1 MNATAPSEVQ
11 LDVLREVANIGCGH
25 AANALARLVGG
36 KRVDLSV
43 PRALVTSA
51 VDAAEQLGGD
61 EPMVG
66 VKLGMVGELRGVMLF
81 VMPSRDGA
89 ALGTVL
95 LGQVSGRAEV
105 ESALM
110 ETANI
115 VASAC
120 LSAIGKLTRWK
131 LLPTVPALR
140 YGTAREVVAL
150 AVAETEGEQTSPVVV
165 LETRF
170 SADCAPSV
178 SGRML
183 LVLERESSK
192 ALLQRLGV

>member
-61 EPMVG
+61 DPMVG

-131 LLPTVPALR
+131 LLPTVPELR

-192 ALLQRLGV
+192 SLLQRLGV

>member
-1 MNATAPSEVQ
+1 VNAPVPSEAQ

-25 AANALARLVGG
+25 AVNALARLVGG
-36 KRVDLSV
+36 KRVELSV
-43 PRALVTSA
+43 PKVIVTSA
-51 VDAAEQLGGD
+51 ADAAEQLGGD
-61 EPMVG
+61 EVVTS
-66 VKLGMVGELRGVMLF
+66 VKLGIVGELRGLMLF
-81 VMPSRDGA
+81 VMPSRDGV
-89 ALGTVL
+89 ALGRVL
-95 LGQVSGRAEV
+95 LGQIVGGAELD
-105 ESALM
+105 SALS

-131 LLPTVPALR
+131 LLPTVPEIRGGSARDVVGAALR
-140 YGTAREVVAL
+140 D
-150 AVAETEGEQTSPVVV
+150 TEGQETTRVVV

-170 SADCAPSV
+170 AASSAPPV

-183 LVLERESSK
+183 LVLERDSST

>member
-1 MNATAPSEVQ
+1 MNAQGPSEIQ

-25 AANALARLVGG
+25 AVNALARLVGG
-36 KRVDLSV
+36 KQVDLSV
-43 PRALVTSA
+43 PRAMVTA
-51 VDAAEQLGGD
+51 AAEVAEELGGD
-61 EPMVG
+61 EPVIG

-81 VMPSRDGA
+81 VLSARDGA
-89 ALGTVL
+89 SLGAVL
-95 LGQVSGRAEV
+95 LGHVSRGPEL
-105 ESALM
+105 ESALR

-131 LLPTVPALR
+131 LLPTVPELR
-140 YGTAREVVAL
+140 YGTAREVVLA

-165 LETRF
+165 LETQF
-170 SADCAPSV
+170 SADCAPTV

-192 ALLQRLGV
+192 SLLQRLGV

>member
-1 MNATAPSEVQ
+1 MNGLVPSEIQ

-51 VDAAEQLGGD
+51 VEAVDQLGGE
-61 EPMVG
+61 EPVVG
-66 VKLGMVGELRGVMLF
+66 VQLGMVGELRGVMLF
-81 VMPSRDGA
+81 VMPARDGMS
-89 ALGTVL
+89 LGSVL
-95 LGQVSGRAEV
+95 LGPTPGGAEL
-105 ESALM
+105 ESALS

-131 LLPTVPALR
+131 LLPTVPELR
-140 YGTAREVVAL
+140 RGTAREVVAG
-150 AVAETEGEQTSPVVV
+150 AVRETEGEQTSRVVV

-170 SADCAPSV
+170 SASSAPPV

-183 LVLERESSK
+183 LVLEKESSK

>member
-1 MNATAPSEVQ
+1 MNALVPSEIQ

-51 VDAAEQLGGD
+51 VDAVDELGG
-61 EPMVG
+61 EETVVG
-66 VKLGMVGELRGVMLF
+66 VQLGMVGELRGVMLF
-81 VMPSRDGA
+81 VMPARDGT
-89 ALGTVL
+89 ALGSVL
-95 LGQVSGRAEV
+95 LGSSPATAEL
-105 ESALM
+105 ESALA

-131 LLPTVPALR
+131 LLPTVPYLR
-140 YGTAREVVAL
+140 RGTAREVVAG
-150 AVAETEGEQTSPVVV
+150 AVRETEGEQTSRVVV

-170 SADCAPSV
+170 SAASAPPV
-178 SGRML
+178 AGRML
-183 LVLERESSK
+183 LVLEKESSK

>member
-1 MNATAPSEVQ
+1 MNAPAPSEIQ

-25 AANALARLVGG
+25 AVNALARLVGG
-36 KRVDLSV
+36 KRVELAV
-43 PRALVTSA
+43 PQVIVTTGA
-51 VDAAEQLGGD
+51 EAAEQLGGD
-61 EPMVG
+61 EVVTG
-66 VKLGMVGELRGVMLF
+66 VKLGIVGELRGLMLF

-89 ALGTVL
+89 ALGKVL
-95 LGQVSGRAEV
+95 LGHVIGGAELD
-105 ESALM
+105 SALS
-110 ETANI
+110 EAANI

-131 LLPTVPALR
+131 LLPTVPELR
-140 YGTAREVVAL
+140 GGSAREVVGAAL
-150 AVAETEGEQTSPVVV
+150 RDTEGQQSSRVVV

-170 SADCAPSV
+170 SASSAPPV

-183 LVLERESSK
+183 LVLERDSSN